1 MAAALDNA
9 VHHPEASCIAVREAA
24 GVSWDLDLAA
34 CSCLV
39 WEHSFPLTGLETSS
53 SDSGLAYFAK
63 MAQNGY
69 ILPWNHDYLKA

>member
-1 MAAALDNA
+1 MAAALGNA
-9 VHHPEASCIAVREAA
+9 VHHPEASYTAVRETA

-34 CSCLV
+34 YSCLV
-39 WEHSFPLTGLETSS
+39 WDHSFPLTVLETSS
-53 SDSGLAYFAK
+53 SDSGLAYFVK